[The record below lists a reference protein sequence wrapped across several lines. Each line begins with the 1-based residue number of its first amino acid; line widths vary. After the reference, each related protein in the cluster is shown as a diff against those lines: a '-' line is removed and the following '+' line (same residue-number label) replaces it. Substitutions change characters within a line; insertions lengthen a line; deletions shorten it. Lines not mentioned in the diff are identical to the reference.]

1 MFDSIMRLAT
11 TNATRQL
18 QSLADV
24 SVNVANM
31 NTSGYKNKRFEPYLT
46 ADNRLDGVT
55 CVDASQ
61 GDAMLTQR
69 ELDFAIDGPG
79 YLPVT
84 QPDGSVAYT
93 RDGSLALNSQGYLVT
108 QRGDLVGEGIRLP
121 VGYKKVVIKPNG
133 DIKVKTEKNTPN
145 NEDDFQPIG
154 KISLVKFPNPEG
166 LKIIGGNKLLA
177 SEESGTPRA
186 DTGSK
191 IKQAF
196 LERANVEIHA
206 QVGQVLRLNAAIIS
220 NIRVIKFA
228 DDLYRQSVNL
238 RQ

>member
-1 MFDSIMRLAT
+1 MFDAIMRLAT
-11 TNATRQL
+11 TNASRQL
-18 QSLADV
+18 QSLSDV
-24 SVNVANM
+24 SVNIANI
-31 NTSGYKNKRFEPYLT
+31 NTSGYKNKRFESYLT
-46 ADNRLDGVT
+46 EDNRLDGVT
-55 CVDASQ
+55 RIDTSQ

-69 ELDFAIDGPG
+69 ELDVAIDGPG
-79 YLPVT
+79 YIPVT

-133 DIKVKTEKNTPN
+133 DIKVKTEKNTRN
-145 NEDDFQPIG
+145 NEDDFETIG
-154 KISLVKFPNPEG
+154 KISLVQFPNSEG
-166 LKIIGGNKLLA
+166 LRSIGGNKLQA
-177 SEESGTPRA
+177 SEESGSPQA
-186 DTGSK
+186 DNGSK

-196 LERANVEIHA
+196 LERANVDVRT
-206 QVGQVLRLNAAIIS
+206 QVGHVLRLNAAIIS